1 MTGFESVNLEDPR
14 PQSQQYVDT
23 AAIIPSYGQQHM
35 DPAVAQHD
43 GENEQENATGQ
54 GPVDQSICLIVRS
67 RPYDQAAV
75 LTAVLRRG
83 FAPVET
89 GLESLEAVLS
99 TVTPQVAIVVA
110 DPSRAPD
117 RAMIRRVSSTGAF
130 VLFLAPSHEYFP
142 LGLAAGADACLED
155 AAVESA
161 LAAQLSSIQRRA
173 VMHRQAESV
182 GILPLAEGLGLDL
195 DAHRIVA
202 PGKTV
207 YLTPFEY
214 ALMETLGRNIGRI
227 VSPAGI
233 VRAAKGHAV
242 SDASASSTVKVYV
255 RRLRRKLEEAGIDPQ
270 LITTV
275 RGAGYMIDRSP

>member
-1 MTGFESVNLEDPR
+1 MITSEPADLEPGL

-23 AAIIPSYGQQHM
+23 ATIVGAYGQPRM
-35 DPAVAQHD
+35 DQPASSSD
-43 GENEQENATGQ
+43 GDNQWAAS
-54 GPVDQSICLIVRS
+54 GPRQADQSICLIVRS

-99 TVTPQVAIVVA
+99 TVSPQVVIAVA

-117 RAMIRRVSSTGAF
+117 RAMIRRVASTGAF

-207 YLTPFEY
+207 YLTPFEF
-214 ALMETLGRNIGRI
+214 ALMEALGRNIGRI
-227 VSPAGI
+227 ISAGDI
-233 VRAAKGHAV
+233 VRAARGPEAT
-242 SDASASSTVKVYV
+242 DASAASTVKVYV

-275 RGAGYMIDRSP
+275 RGAGYMIDRTT